1 MMKTRLKLQRSF
13 IIIQNK
19 QRNANKTKIL
29 IDMEKMKAIVHTKY
43 GPPDE
48 LQLMEVEKPFPGDNE
63 VLIKIHAT
71 TVTTTDCNAR
81 NFTFVP
87 KSFMFFARV
96 MFGFKKPKINILGID
111 LAGEIEAIGK
121 DVKLF
126 KVGDQVFGSPG
137 TKFGGHAEY
146 CCVPENGALAI
157 KPPDMRWEEAASL
170 SLAGNTG
177 LFFIRDLAKIQ
188 AGQKI
193 LIHGASGAIGTYAI
207 QLAKYYGAD
216 VTGVCSGKNEEM
228 VKSLGA
234 DKVIDYTKE
243 DFAKSNERYDFVFD
257 VVGKTTFS
265 QSKGILK
272 PKGIYLENMAEMKD
286 FLKMLWTAITGGK
299 KIKGGVS
306 TERAEN
312 LNFFIK
318 LIESGKLKPVI
329 DRSYPLERT
338 AEAFQYVEQG
348 HKKGNVII
356 TI

>member
-1 MMKTRLKLQRSF
+1 
-13 IIIQNK
+13 
-19 QRNANKTKIL
+19 
-29 IDMEKMKAIVHTKY
+29 MKAIVHTKY

-48 LQLMEVEKPFPGDNE
+48 LQLLEVEKPVPGDNE

-87 KSFMFFARV
+87 QSFMLFARI
-96 MFGFKKPKINILGID
+96 MFGFKKPRIKILGID

-126 KVGDQVFGSPG
+126 KAGDHVFGSPG

-146 CCVPENGALAI
+146 VCVPENGALAI
-157 KPPDMRWEEAASL
+157 KPADLSWEKAAAI
-170 SLAGNTG
+170 SLAGNTA

-193 LIHGASGAIGTYAI
+193 LIHGASGAIGTYAV
-207 QLAKYYGAD
+207 QLAKYYGAE
-216 VTGVCSGKNEEM
+216 VTGVCSTTNAEM

-234 DKVIDYTKE
+234 EKVIDYTIE
-243 DFAKSNERYDFVFD
+243 DFTKSDEKYDFVFN

-265 QSKGILK
+265 QCKGILK
-272 PKGIYLENMAEMKD
+272 PKGIYLDNMMEVND
-286 FLKMLWTAITGGK
+286 FLKVLWTSIAGGK

-312 LNFFIK
+312 LKFFIE

-329 DRSYPLERT
+329 DRSFPIEKT
-338 AEAFQYVEQG
+338 AEAFHYVEQG

-356 TI
+356 TV

>member
-1 MMKTRLKLQRSF
+1 
-13 IIIQNK
+13 
-19 QRNANKTKIL
+19 
-29 IDMEKMKAIVHTKY
+29 MKAIVHTKY

-48 LQLMEVEKPFPGDNE
+48 LQILEVEKPVPGDNE

-71 TVTTTDCNAR
+71 TVTTTDCNVR

-111 LAGEIEAIGK
+111 LAGEIEAVGK

-126 KVGDQVFGSPG
+126 KVRDQVFGSPG

-146 CCVPENGALAI
+146 CSVSENGALAI
-157 KPPDMRWEEAASL
+157 KPANLSWEEAAAI
-170 SLAGNTG
+170 SLAGNTA

-188 AGQKI
+188 PGQKI
-193 LIHGASGAIGTYAI
+193 LIHGASGAIGTYAV
-207 QLAKYYGAD
+207 QLAKFYGAE
-216 VTGVCSGKNEEM
+216 VTGVCSGTNAEL

-234 DKVIDYTKE
+234 YKVIDYTKE
-243 DFAKSNERYDFVFD
+243 DFTKTDERYDFVFN

-265 QSKGILK
+265 QCKGILK

-286 FLKMLWTAITGGK
+286 FLKMIWTSFTGGK

-312 LNFFIK
+312 LNFFIE

-329 DRSYPLERT
+329 DRIFPLEKT

-356 TI
+356 SII

>member
-1 MMKTRLKLQRSF
+1 
-13 IIIQNK
+13 
-19 QRNANKTKIL
+19 
-29 IDMEKMKAIVHTKY
+29 MKAIVHTKY

-48 LQLMEVEKPFPGDNE
+48 LQLKEVEKPVPGDNE

-87 KSFMFFARV
+87 ESFMFFARM
-96 MFGFKKPKINILGID
+96 MFGFKKPRIKILGID

-121 DVKLF
+121 NVKLF
-126 KVGDQVFGSPG
+126 KAGDQVFGSPG

-146 CCVPENGALAI
+146 CCVAENGALAI
-157 KPPDMRWEEAASL
+157 KPADLSWEEAAAV
-170 SLAGNTG
+170 SLAGNTA

-188 AGQKI
+188 SGQKI
-193 LIHGASGAIGTYAI
+193 LIHGASGAIGTYAV
-207 QLAKYYGAD
+207 QLAKYYGAV
-216 VTGVCSGKNEEM
+216 VTGVCSATNAEM
-228 VKSLGA
+228 VKALGA

-243 DFAKSNERYDFVFD
+243 DFTKSDERYDFVFD

-265 QSKGILK
+265 QCKGILK
-272 PKGIYLENMAEMKD
+272 PKGIYLENMMEIKD
-286 FLKMLWTAITGGK
+286 FLKVLWTSITGGK

-306 TERAEN
+306 GERAEN
-312 LNFFIK
+312 LNFFVE
-318 LIESGKLKPVI
+318 LIESGKLKPII

-348 HKKGNVII
+348 HKAGTVVI
-356 TI
+356 TVSQ

>member
-1 MMKTRLKLQRSF
+1 
-13 IIIQNK
+13 
-19 QRNANKTKIL
+19 
-29 IDMEKMKAIVHTKY
+29 MKAIVHTKY
-43 GPPDE
+43 GSPDE
-48 LQLMEVEKPFPGDNE
+48 LQLLEVEKPVPGDNE

-87 KSFMFFARV
+87 KSFMFFARI
-96 MFGFKKPKINILGID
+96 MFGFRKPKIKILGID

-126 KVGDQVFGSPG
+126 KTGDHVFGSTG

-146 CCVPENGALAI
+146 VFVSENGALAI
-157 KPPDMRWEEAASL
+157 KPADLSWEKAAAI
-170 SLAGNTG
+170 SLAGNTA

-188 AGQKI
+188 TGQKI
-193 LIHGASGAIGTYAI
+193 LIHGASGAIGTYAV
-207 QLAKYYGAD
+207 QLAKYYGAE
-216 VTGVCSGKNEEM
+216 VTGVCSATNAEM

-234 DKVIDYTKE
+234 DKVIDYTKD
-243 DFAKSNERYDFVFD
+243 DFSKSDEKYDFVFN

-265 QSKGILK
+265 KCKGILK
-272 PKGIYLENMAEMKD
+272 PKGIYLDNMMEVKD
-286 FLKMLWTAITGGK
+286 FLKVLWTSIVGGK

-312 LNFFIK
+312 LKFFIE
-318 LIESGKLKPVI
+318 LIDSGMLRPVI
-329 DRSYPLERT
+329 DRIFPLERT

-348 HKKGNVII
+348 HKKGNVVL

>member
-1 MMKTRLKLQRSF
+1 
-13 IIIQNK
+13 
-19 QRNANKTKIL
+19 
-29 IDMEKMKAIVHTKY
+29 MEKMKAIVHTKY

-48 LQLMEVEKPFPGDNE
+48 LQLKEVKKPVPRDNE

-87 KSFMFFARV
+87 KSFMLFARL

-111 LAGEIEAIGK
+111 LAGEIEAVGK

-126 KVGDQVFGSPG
+126 KKGDHVFGSPG
-137 TKFGGHAEY
+137 TKFGSHAEY
-146 CCVPENGALAI
+146 SCVPENGALAI
-157 KPPDMRWEEAASL
+157 KPVDMRWEEAAAIC
-170 SLAGNTG
+170 LAGNTA

-188 AGQKI
+188 SGQKI
-193 LIHGASGAIGTYAI
+193 LIHGASGAIGTYAV
-207 QLAKYYGAD
+207 QLAKYYGAE
-216 VTGVCSGKNEEM
+216 VTGVCSATNAKL

-243 DFAKSNERYDFVFD
+243 DFTKSDERYDFVFD

-265 QSKGILK
+265 QCKKLLK
-272 PKGIYLENMAEMKD
+272 QNGIYLENMLEISDILRIM
-286 FLKMLWTAITGGK
+286 WTSITGGK

-306 TERAEN
+306 IERAEN
-312 LNFFIK
+312 LNFFIE
-318 LIESGKLKPVI
+318 LIESEKLKPVI
-329 DRSYPLERT
+329 DRSFPLEKT
-338 AEAFQYVEQG
+338 TEAFQYVEQG

-356 TI
+356 TIV

>member
-1 MMKTRLKLQRSF
+1 
-13 IIIQNK
+13 
-19 QRNANKTKIL
+19 
-29 IDMEKMKAIVHTKY
+29 MKAIVHTKY
-43 GPPDE
+43 GSPDE
-48 LQLMEVEKPFPGDNE
+48 LQLLEVEKPVPGDNE

-87 KSFMFFARV
+87 QSFMFFARI
-96 MFGFKKPKINILGID
+96 MFGFKKPRIKILGID
-111 LAGEIEAIGK
+111 LAGEIEAVGK

-126 KVGDQVFGSPG
+126 KKGDKVFGSPG

-146 CCVPENGALAI
+146 VCVPEKGALAI
-157 KPPDMRWEEAASL
+157 KPADLSWEKAAAI
-170 SLAGNTG
+170 SLAGNTA

-193 LIHGASGAIGTYAI
+193 LIHGASGAIGTYAV
-207 QLAKYYGAD
+207 QLAKYYGAE
-216 VTGVCSGKNEEM
+216 VTGVCSATNAEM
-228 VKSLGA
+228 VKSMGA
-234 DKVIDYTKE
+234 DKVIDYTIE
-243 DFAKSNERYDFVFD
+243 DFTKGDERYDFVFD

-265 QSKGILK
+265 QCKGLLK
-272 PKGIYLENMAEMKD
+272 QKGIYLENMLELRD
-286 FLKMLWTAITGGK
+286 ILKMMWTSIIGGK

-306 TERAEN
+306 KETAEN
-312 LNFFIK
+312 LNFFIE

-329 DRSYPLERT
+329 DRCFPLERT
-338 AEAFQYVEQG
+338 AEAFHYVEQG